1 MVILASQ
8 SPRRRELLA
17 RIVSDFDVYPAAI
30 DETPWSDESPEHYV
44 ERLAREKAIKIQALH
59 AERCIIAADT
69 TVVVDDTM
77 LQKPESD
84 QEAFSMLSSLRG
96 REHQVLTGVAV
107 CSPGYRAT
115 RVVSTRVRFANASDE
130 LLWAYIATG
139 EPSDK
144 AGAYALQGV
153 GDVLV
158 ESIEGSVSNVIGLPL
173 QVLSQLLAAA
183 GVNLSLSR
191 SDD

>member
-17 RIVSDFDVYPAAI
+17 RIVSDFQVRPADI
-30 DETPWSDESPEHYV
+30 DETPRANESAEQYV
-44 ERLAREKAIKIQALH
+44 QRLAHEKATKVQEVH
-59 AERCIIAADT
+59 AGSCIIAADT
-69 TVVVDDTM
+69 TVVVDDLM
-77 LQKPESD
+77 LQKPESE
-84 QEAFSMLSSLRG
+84 QEAFAMLSSLRG
-96 REHQVLTGVAV
+96 REHRVLTGLAV
-107 CSPGYRAT
+107 YTST
-115 RVVSTRVRFANASDE
+115 RQALKVVSTRVRFACVSDD
-130 LLWAYIATG
+130 LIKAYIATG

-144 AGAYALQGV
+144 AGAYAFLGV

-173 QVLSQLLAAA
+173 QILSKLLVAS

-191 SDD
+191 SVD

>member
-17 RIVSDFDVYPAAI
+17 RIVSDFQVRPADI
-30 DETPWSDESPEHYV
+30 DETPRANESAEQYV
-44 ERLAREKAIKIQALH
+44 QRLAHEKATKVQEVCAGS
-59 AERCIIAADT
+59 CIIAADT
-69 TVVVDDTM
+69 TVVVDDLM
-77 LQKPESD
+77 LQKPESER
-84 QEAFSMLSSLRG
+84 EAFAMLSSLRG
-96 REHQVLTGVAV
+96 REHRVLTGLAV
-107 CSPGYRAT
+107 YTSTHRALT
-115 RVVSTRVRFANASDE
+115 VVSTRVRFACVSDD
-130 LLWAYIATG
+130 LIKAYIATG

-173 QVLSQLLAAA
+173 QILSELLVAS

-191 SDD
+191 SVD

>member
-17 RIVSDFDVYPAAI
+17 RIVSDFQVRPADI
-30 DETPWSDESPEHYV
+30 DETPRANESAEQYV
-44 ERLAREKAIKIQALH
+44 QRLAHEKATKVQEVYA
-59 AERCIIAADT
+59 ASCIIAADT
-69 TVVVDDTM
+69 TVVVDDLM
-77 LQKPESD
+77 LQKPESE
-84 QEAFSMLSSLRG
+84 QEAFAMLSSLRG
-96 REHQVLTGVAV
+96 REHRVLTGLAV
-107 CSPGYRAT
+107 YTSTRRALK
-115 RVVSTRVRFANASDE
+115 VVSTRVRFACVSDD
-130 LLWAYIATG
+130 LIKAYIATG

-173 QVLSQLLAAA
+173 QILSELLVAS

-191 SDD
+191 SVD

>member
-17 RIVSDFDVYPAAI
+17 RIVMDFQVRPADV
-30 DETPWSDESPEHYV
+30 DESPLAHESPEQYV
-44 ERLAREKAIKIQALH
+44 QRLAHEKATKVQELYAGS
-59 AERCIIAADT
+59 CIIAADT
-69 TVVVDDTM
+69 TVVLDDLM
-77 LQKPESD
+77 LQKPESE
-84 QEAFSMLSSLRG
+84 QEAFAMLSSLRG
-96 REHQVLTGVAV
+96 REHRVLTGLAV
-107 CSPGYRAT
+107 YTSMRRALK
-115 RVVSTRVRFANASDE
+115 VVSTRVRFANVSDD
-130 LLWAYIATG
+130 LLKAYIATG

-173 QVLSQLLAAA
+173 QILSELLVAS

-191 SDD
+191 SVD

>member
-17 RIVSDFDVYPAAI
+17 RIVMDFQVRPADV
-30 DETPWSDESPEHYV
+30 DESPLAHESPEQYV
-44 ERLAREKAIKIQALH
+44 QRLAHEKATKVQELYAGS
-59 AERCIIAADT
+59 CIIAADT
-69 TVVVDDTM
+69 TVVLDDLM
-77 LQKPESD
+77 LQKPESE
-84 QEAFSMLSSLRG
+84 QEAFAMLSSLRG
-96 REHQVLTGVAV
+96 REHRVLTGLAV
-107 CSPGYRAT
+107 YTST
-115 RVVSTRVRFANASDE
+115 RRVLKVVSTCVRFANVSDD
-130 LLWAYIATG
+130 LLKAYIATG

-173 QVLSQLLAAA
+173 QILSELLVAS

-191 SDD
+191 SVD

>member
-17 RIVSDFDVYPAAI
+17 RIVPNFKVCPADI
-30 DETPWSDESPEHYV
+30 DETPIADESAEQYV
-44 ERLAREKAIKIQALH
+44 QRLAHEKASKVQSWYSGD
-59 AERCIIAADT
+59 CIIAADT
-69 TVVVDDTM
+69 TVVIDDLM

-84 QEAFSMLSSLRG
+84 REAFAMLSSLRG
-96 REHQVLTGVAV
+96 REHQVLTGLAV
-107 CSPGYRAT
+107 YAPSHRALE
-115 RVVSTRVRFANASDE
+115 VVSTRVRFANVSDD

-144 AGAYALQGV
+144 AGAYALQGI

-158 ESIEGSVSNVIGLPL
+158 KSIDGSVSNVIGLPL
-173 QVLSQLLAAA
+173 QVLSELLVAS

-191 SDD
+191 SVD